1 MTNHLNWNANLLVS
15 LLGTPMQH
23 RYVGDLGDF
32 GKYGLLRWLCLPVR
46 TVEDQTLS
54 PSLGWPTVVD
64 NHEDSASDEGL
75 TIPLWPS
82 EEANSN
88 QSLTVGVVWYLVPD
102 ETHNSDG
109 KHIHYL
115 DPSAHNQERYRDCD
129 PTLYDTLGEIV
140 RSNRRN
146 VSSIRDCQVLPLGTQ
161 FYEAV
166 LTFDRPYDQNPLNRE
181 HRVARRKAWLHDALK
196 STAGCDI
203 VFVDPD
209 NGFEVKVGPYQ
220 RRGPKYVF
228 FNELLPYLER
238 DQSLVIYHHLGRQGS
253 AWDQIRERLTQIK
266 SKLGREAFALLYH
279 RGSARVFFIVPAPRH
294 RANLVSKAEMLI
306 QSSWS
311 RHFELFETPLNDL
324 RFRP

>member
-1 MTNHLNWNANLLVS
+1 
-15 LLGTPMQH
+15 MQN

-32 GKYGLLRWLCLPVR
+32 GKYGLLRWLGLPGKMF
-46 TVEDQTLS
+46 EDQTLS
-54 PSLGWPTVVD
+54 PSLGWPRVVD
-64 NHEDSASDEGL
+64 YHEGTASGEGS

-88 QSLTVGVVWYLVPD
+88 QSLTVGIVWYLVPD

-115 DPSAHNQERYRDCD
+115 DPSAYNQERYRDCD

-146 VSSIRDCQVLPLGTQ
+146 VSSVRDYQILPLGTR

-166 LTFDRPYDQNPLNRE
+166 LTFDRPGDQNPLSRE
-181 HRVARRKAWLHDALK
+181 HRVARRKAWLHGALK
-196 STAGCDI
+196 LTAGCDI
-203 VFVDPD
+203 VFLDPD
-209 NGFEVKVGPYQ
+209 NGFEVKVGPSQ

-228 FNELLPYLER
+228 FDELLPYLER

-253 AWDQIRERLTQIK
+253 AWDQIRERSAQIK
-266 SKLGREAFALLYH
+266 RNLGREAFALLYH
-279 RGSARVFFIVPAPRH
+279 RGSARVFFVVPAPRH
-294 RANLVSKAEMLI
+294 RRNLVSKAEMLM

-311 RHFELFETPLNDL
+311 RHFELFEPPLDAP
-324 RFRP
+324 RQRP